1 VCPVISPP
9 LIILFFQQLE
19 SDFSAMATSFQKT
32 LQNSTKSNFLKELI
46 ELYKIEPLDGTNY
59 KRWSQK
65 LLLCFEQLVIDYVLF
80 SEYLDEGNTT

>member
-1 VCPVISPP
+1 
-9 LIILFFQQLE
+9 
-19 SDFSAMATSFQKT
+19 MATSFQKT